1 MGEPTKLVILEKV
14 VEVLQRENLMGNA
27 QDIGKSL
34 LDGLKDLEQH
44 YPQLVICM
52 FLSKFLTETSKGT
65 KCAGSGNTLQLR
77 YAEWAGERS
86 FCGNCNWP
94 RPSHWGLRRCDNQVP
109 KILSST

>member
-52 FLSKFLTETSKGT
+52 FLRKLLT
-65 KCAGSGNTLQLR
+65 
-77 YAEWAGERS
+77 
-86 FCGNCNWP
+86 
-94 RPSHWGLRRCDNQVP
+94 
-109 KILSST
+109 